1 MKHEYM
7 YIYMSVIWVQVT
19 EQTFACS
26 FSELCDDLR
35 VFNFIYSALVK
46 AFFLFLLLHI
56 FLKVGD
62 KSVEKQGTS
71 TYLI

>member
-1 MKHEYM
+1 
-7 YIYMSVIWVQVT
+7 MSVIWVQVT

-26 FSELCDDLR
+26 FSELYDDLR
-35 VFNFIYSALVK
+35 VFRIGKS
-46 AFFLFLLLHI
+46 FFLKLLLMHI